1 MHRSSAGVF
10 KGPPRI
16 HSGSSSSW
24 LSWCS
29 DPPAHLLDTNDVPCA
44 ADARIVRQIVAHQ
57 RTHIVRIDAAIAQL
71 NATLGKLQRERA
83 ETVGRMQVNASLVSQ
98 LRALPAEVLEQ
109 IFLWAVPEPGE
120 RHGAQA
126 EWSRQLPWSLAQV
139 CRRWRDIAYGFP
151 NLWSCICVDLS
162 NRPCT
167 PALLLRQLELATN
180 RPLHIH
186 FYSTI
191 GLDPGLQQLEIL
203 IEHCERWKLAD
214 FRVHTQAQ
222 VGLLHQVRGG
232 RLPILRFLRLEARP
246 EALQHLLHAHFRDS
260 PLLRHLSIS
269 DPSPYLEYAW
279 THLTSLDLTA
289 SAHTVIHTLRQCPN
303 LTECR
308 LRPLAYTARLE
319 SAHLPRLRKLY
330 STDTQI
336 FEHLTVPALTHL
348 FLPHDCV
355 PVVSALVQ
363 RSGCALEHLYTF
375 EGCTPRAVR
384 RILAVCPS
392 VRTLGMQITSTWD
405 VSDLL
410 HRLTPNSSFFRP
422 SSSSGTSADLVLA
435 PNLTAIAIAV
445 TGPLGTDE
453 ATLEDIFE
461 MVETRSALSD
471 SDNAKRRL
479 AFFGLFLSSS
489 SSTTTTTSKNEN
501 ANENENANAG
511 LVRLLTR
518 LDLLSKSKRVYV
530 HVEFEFEHSKWGG
543 GRVPGVLDPEGWKD
557 PVVYLPQ

>member
-1 MHRSSAGVF
+1 MHRSSVF
-10 KGPPRI
+10 KGPP
-16 HSGSSSSW
+16 SSW

-57 RTHIVRIDAAIAQL
+57 RSHIVRIDAAIAQL

-83 ETVGRMQVNASLVSQ
+83 ETVRRMQVNASLVSQ

-120 RHGAQA
+120 RHSAQA
-126 EWSRQLPWSLAQV
+126 EKEWSRQLPWSLAQV

-162 NRPCT
+162 NRPCTT

-214 FRVHTQAQ
+214 FRVHTEAQ

-232 RLPILRFLRLEARP
+232 RLPFLRFLRLEARP

-279 THLTSLDLTA
+279 NHLSSLDLTA
-289 SAHTVIHTLRQCPN
+289 SAHTVIHTLQQCPN

-308 LRPLAYTARLE
+308 LRPLAYTDRLE

-392 VRTLGMQITSTWD
+392 VTTLGMQITSTWD

-422 SSSSGTSADLVLA
+422 SSSSGTPDLVLA

-461 MVETRSALSD
+461 MVETRSAPSD
-471 SDNAKRRL
+471 SDAKRRL
-479 AFFGLFLSSS
+479 RFFGLFLSSS
-489 SSTTTTTSKNEN
+489 STTSTTNTSKNET
-501 ANENENANAG
+501 ENAPLA
-511 LVRLLTR
+511 RLLTR

-557 PVVYLPQ
+557 PVV